1 MCVFVL
7 KCKMKTTEETNRKR
21 RRKSY
26 SWI

>member
-7 KCKMKTTEETNRKR
+7 KCKMKTSEETNRKR
-21 RRKSY
+21 TRKSY